1 MVDKQKDEVEEKL
14 IKLSTKYKNE
24 KLTLEEMIEIRD

>member
-1 MVDKQKDEVEEKL
+1 MDQQKDDLEEQL
-14 IKLSTKYKNE
+14 IKLCTKYKNE